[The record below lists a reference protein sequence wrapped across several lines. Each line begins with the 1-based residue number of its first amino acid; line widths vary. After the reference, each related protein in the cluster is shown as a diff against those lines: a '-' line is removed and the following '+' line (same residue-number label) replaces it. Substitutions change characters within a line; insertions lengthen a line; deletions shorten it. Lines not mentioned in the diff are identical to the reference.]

1 MLNPSV
7 PVQREMVRS
16 ALSWWVDAGV
26 DVTVDEMPAP
36 WMARNKP
43 KPVAATVVSQP
54 AIMAETLVELT
65 AQIVALPALDPLAL
79 PGRRIAA
86 SGNPQADLMV
96 MIDMPEVDDAA
107 TGLLIGG
114 EAGDL
119 FGKMLA
125 AIQLDRSQCYIAAFC
140 PTRLPGGTI
149 PADLIDQLSN
159 FAQRHVTLAAPKKLW
174 IMGMAASRALIG
186 ADAMFGQ
193 GRIRHVNYGDTMVE
207 AVASFSP
214 RMLLQQPKRKAA
226 AWVDMQALM
235 RGIDA

>member
-16 ALSWWVDAGV
+16 ALSWWIDAGV
-26 DVTVDEMPAP
+26 DVTVDEVPVP
-36 WMARNKP
+36 WLARNKP
-43 KPVAATVVSQP
+43 GPVADMIVSQP
-54 AIMAETLVELT
+54 AKTAETLVELT
-65 AQIVALPALDPLAL
+65 AQITALSALDPLAP

-86 SGNPQADLMV
+86 SGSPQADLMV
-96 MIDMPEVDDAA
+96 MIDMPEADDAA
-107 TGLLIGG
+107 TGVLIGG

-119 FGKMLA
+119 FEKMLA

-140 PTRLPGGTI
+140 PARLPGGTI
-149 PADLIDQLSN
+149 PAELIDLLGD

-174 IMGMAASRALIG
+174 IMGMAASRAIIG
-186 ADAMFGQ
+186 ADASFGQ
-193 GRIRHVNYGDTMVE
+193 GRIRHVNYGDTMME

-226 AWVDMQALM
+226 AWTDMQALM